1 MDVSRFELNPF
12 GENTYILWHKTAKKA
27 IVVDPGM
34 MRDDERDL
42 IVDFLDSHELT
53 LQAVILTH
61 IHIDHVT
68 GAKWLAD
75 KYGVKILANKGDE
88 LLASS
93 LPMQAQL
100 FGLKIDVPSF
110 NIDQALKDGDELM
123 LGDEKIVVIAT
134 PGHSPGGI
142 CLYMPDSATVISG
155 DTLFEGSIGRTDL
168 PGGNFDRLISS
179 IKTKLLTLPDDTV
192 VAPGHGYTT
201 TIGAEKQNNPFLA

>member
-12 GENTYILWHKTAKKA
+12 GENTYILWHKTVKKA

-42 IVDFLDSHELT
+42 IVDFLDRHELT

-110 NIDQALKDGDELM
+110 SIDQALKDGDELM

>member
-42 IVDFLDSHELT
+42 IVDFLDRHELT

>member
-1 MDVSRFELNPF
+1 MNISRFELNPF

-42 IVDFLDSHELT
+42 IVDFLDRHELT

-75 KYGVKILANKGDE
+75 KYDVKILASKADE
-88 LLASS
+88 ILSAS

-100 FGLKIDVPSF
+100 FGLKVEVPSF
-110 NIDQALKDGDELM
+110 SIDQALKDGDELL
-123 LGDEKIVVIAT
+123 LGGEKIVVLAT

-168 PGGNFDRLISS
+168 PGGNFDRLITS

-201 TIGAEKQNNPFLA
+201 TIGAERLHNPFLA

>member
-42 IVDFLDSHELT
+42 IVDFLDRHELT

-93 LPMQAQL
+93 LPLQAQL
-100 FGLKIDVPSF
+100 FGSHLRTGRKRLLV
-110 NIDQALKDGDELM
+110 DE
-123 LGDEKIVVIAT
+123 
-134 PGHSPGGI
+134 
-142 CLYMPDSATVISG
+142 
-155 DTLFEGSIGRTDL
+155 FR
-168 PGGNFDRLISS
+168 GNG
-179 IKTKLLTLPDDTV
+179 LTLPKR
-192 VAPGHGYTT
+192 GS
-201 TIGAEKQNNPFLA
+201 

>member
-42 IVDFLDSHELT
+42 IVDFLDRHELT

-61 IHIDHVT
+61 LHIDHVT

-93 LPMQAQL
+93 LPLQAQL

>member
-42 IVDFLDSHELT
+42 IVDFLDRHELT

-61 IHIDHVT
+61 LHIDHVT

>member
-12 GENTYILWHKTAKKA
+12 GENTYILWRKTAKKA

-34 MRDDERDL
+34 MRDDERDM
-42 IVDFLDSHELT
+42 IVDFLHRHELT

-93 LPMQAQL
+93 LPLQAQL

>member
-1 MDVSRFELNPF
+1 MKVSRFELNPF
-12 GENTYILWHKTAKKA
+12 GENTYILWHETAKKA

-34 MRDDERDL
+34 MRDDENQL
-42 IVDFLDSHELT
+42 IADFLERHELT
-53 LQAVILTH
+53 LQSVILTH

-68 GAKWLAD
+68 GTKWLAD
-75 KYGVKILANKGDE
+75 KYGVKVLASKADE
-88 LLASS
+88 FLLAS

-100 FGLKIDVPSF
+100 FGLKIEVDAIS
-110 NIDQALKDGDELM
+110 IDQPLKDGDEIM
-123 LGDEKIVVIAT
+123 LGDEKIIVIAT

-168 PGGNFDRLISS
+168 PGGNFDRLITS

-192 VAPGHGYTT
+192 VAAGHGYTT
-201 TIGAEKQNNPFLA
+201 TIGAEKQHNPFLT

>member
-12 GENTYILWHKTAKKA
+12 GENTYILWHKMAKKA

-42 IVDFLDSHELT
+42 IVDFLDRHELT

-93 LPMQAQL
+93 LPLQAQL

>member
-12 GENTYILWHKTAKKA
+12 GENTYILWHKTTKKA

-42 IVDFLDSHELT
+42 IVDFLDRHELT

-93 LPMQAQL
+93 LPLQAQL

-123 LGDEKIVVIAT
+123 LGDEKIEVIAT

>member
-1 MDVSRFELNPF
+1 MNISRFELNPF
-12 GENTYILWHKTAKKA
+12 GENTYILWHKSAKKA

-34 MRDDERDL
+34 MRDDERQMV
-42 IVDFLDSHELT
+42 VDFLDRHELT

-75 KYGVKILANKGDE
+75 KYGVKILASKADE
-88 LLASS
+88 FLLAS

-100 FGLKIDVPSF
+100 FGLKIEVSAF
-110 NIDQALKDGDELM
+110 SIDQALKDGDELM
-123 LGDEKIVVIAT
+123 LGDEKIVVLTT

-142 CLYMPDSATVISG
+142 CLYMSDSATVISG

-168 PGGNFDRLISS
+168 PGGNFDRLINS

-201 TIGAEKQNNPFLA
+201 TIGAEKQHNPFLA

>member
-42 IVDFLDSHELT
+42 IVDFLDRHELT

-61 IHIDHVT
+61 LHIDHVT

-93 LPMQAQL
+93 LPLQAQL

-110 NIDQALKDGDELM
+110 KIDQALKDGDKLM

>member
-12 GENTYILWHKTAKKA
+12 GENTYILWHKTDKKA

-42 IVDFLDSHELT
+42 IVDFLDRHELT

-93 LPMQAQL
+93 LPLQAQL

>member
-1 MDVSRFELNPF
+1 MNVSRFELNPF
-12 GENTYILWHKTAKKA
+12 GENTYILWHKSAKKA

-34 MRDDERDL
+34 MRDDERQMV
-42 IVDFLDSHELT
+42 VDFLDRHELT
-53 LQAVILTH
+53 LQAVVLTH

-68 GAKWLAD
+68 GAKWLAE
-75 KYGVKILANKGDE
+75 KYGVKILASKADE
-88 LLASS
+88 FLSAS

-100 FGLKIDVPSF
+100 FGLKIEVPEIT
-110 NIDQALKDGDELM
+110 IDQALKDGDELM

-168 PGGNFDRLISS
+168 PGGNFDRLINS
-179 IKTKLLTLPDDTV
+179 IKAKLLTLPDDTI

-201 TIGAEKQNNPFLA
+201 TIGNERLHNPFLA

>member
-1 MDVSRFELNPF
+1 MKVSRFELNPF
-12 GENTYILWHKTAKKA
+12 GENTYILWHETAKKA

-34 MRDDERDL
+34 MRDDENQL
-42 IVDFLDSHELT
+42 IADFLERHELT
-53 LQAVILTH
+53 LQSVILTH

-75 KYGVKILANKGDE
+75 KYGVKV
-88 LLASS
+88 LASKADEFLS
-93 LPMQAQL
+93 SILPMQAQL
-100 FGLKIDVPSF
+100 FGLKIEVPAIS
-110 NIDQALKDGDELM
+110 IDQPLKDGDEIM
-123 LGDEKIVVIAT
+123 LGDEKIIVIAT

-168 PGGNFDRLISS
+168 PGGNFDRLIES

-192 VAPGHGYTT
+192 VAAGHGYTT
-201 TIGAEKQNNPFLA
+201 TIGAEKQHNPFLT

>member
-42 IVDFLDSHELT
+42 IVDFLDRHELT

-201 TIGAEKQNNPFLA
+201 TIGTEKQNNPFLA

>member
-42 IVDFLDSHELT
+42 IVNFLDRHELT

-93 LPMQAQL
+93 LPLQAQL

>member
-42 IVDFLDSHELT
+42 IVDFLDRHELT

-93 LPMQAQL
+93 LPLQAQL

>member
-42 IVDFLDSHELT
+42 IVYFLDRHELT

-93 LPMQAQL
+93 LPLQAQL

-201 TIGAEKQNNPFLA
+201 TIGAEKQNNPVLA